1 MRVELRDDESYE
13 GHLQLVPRTFR
24 VVTRAAKYK
33 PVAEKVRPVAA
44 PVPDGMQLEVEQET
58 RAKLKQGTV
67 LDDEAMTKLQIG
79 DGNLTE
85 AEDLLFRSEL
95 KSVESA
101 IAFSDEEMGLLKPDV
116 EPPVRIPTV
125 PHEPWNYKPYP
136 VGRGLFDRVVNLLKV
151 KMDAGVIEPTIGP
164 YASRWFVI
172 AKKDKSK
179 LRF

>member
-1 MRVELRDDESYE
+1 MAR
-13 GHLQLVPRTFR
+13 
-24 VVTRAAKYK
+24 
-33 PVAEKVRPVAA
+33 
-44 PVPDGMQLEVEQET
+44 
-58 RAKLKQGTV
+58 
-67 LDDEAMTKLQIG
+67 LQIG
-79 DGNLTE
+79 DGNLSK
-85 AEDLLFRSEL
+85 AEVKLFRSEL

-101 IAFSDEEMGLLKPDV
+101 MAFSDEEMGLLKPEV

-172 AKKDKSK
+172 AKKDKAK